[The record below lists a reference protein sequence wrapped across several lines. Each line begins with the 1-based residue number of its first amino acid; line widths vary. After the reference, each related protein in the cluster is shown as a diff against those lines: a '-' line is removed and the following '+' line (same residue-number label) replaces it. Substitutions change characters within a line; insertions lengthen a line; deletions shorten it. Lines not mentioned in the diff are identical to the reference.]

1 LQDLTRP
8 GFSNRLLCQS
18 GVEAATSGK
27 PQFPFEAA
35 GQFGVGR
42 GCWSAVSAA
51 FRRAKAGSRG
61 RSSRRNCKLTH
72 HPIRLRLDRLTPL
85 MAGGW

>member
-1 LQDLTRP
+1 VQCP
-8 GFSNRLLCQS
+8 S

-35 GQFGVGR
+35 GQFGR
-42 GCWSAVSAA
+42 GEVADAPSPL
-51 FRRAKAGSRG
+51 RRAAPRPA
-61 RSSRRNCKLTH
+61 REDARPAENCKLTH

-85 MAGGW
+85 MAGGWF